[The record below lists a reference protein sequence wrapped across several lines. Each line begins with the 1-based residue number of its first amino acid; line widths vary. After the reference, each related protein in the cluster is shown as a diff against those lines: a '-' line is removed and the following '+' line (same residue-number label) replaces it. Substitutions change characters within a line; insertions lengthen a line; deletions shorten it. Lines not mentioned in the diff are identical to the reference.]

1 MGGAG
6 CQESSISAVVS
17 TVKSCL
23 SWIYAWYN
31 TVFFQQQLA
40 SRFISLSC
48 HSLKHSRSQDSELH
62 RTQHW
67 EYISHG
73 TQILDLKVCA
83 QRHRF
88 TGSWKVAHILEMVL
102 TTLMTEC
109 LDHSDT
115 VCVTL
120 PGVLNSNSIREESNG
135 ELSSALLK
143 VY

>member
-73 TQILDLKVCA
+73 TRILDLKVCA
-83 QRHRF
+83 QRYRF
-88 TGSWKVAHILEMVL
+88 TGSWKVAHTLEMVL
-102 TTLMTEC
+102 TTLMTER